1 MKDLLSIASRFDIQG
16 TIGNIKPLG
25 SGLINDTYKVTTVE
39 ETAPDYVLQR
49 INHTIFQNVDML
61 QANIKAVT
69 EHIRKKLEEKGETDI
84 DRKVLNFIPNTDDGK
99 TYWYDGYSYQMP
111 RPSRLSTRNIHIMQ
125 DRHSAI
131 SRRCSPTSRR
141 HSGRQSRISIIWNS
155 GSDSCAKP

>member
-16 TIGNIKPLG
+16 TIGNIKSLG

-99 TYWYDGYSYQMP
+99 TYWYDGENYWRVMVFIP
-111 RPSRLSTRNIHIMQ
+111 
-125 DRHSAI
+125 D
-131 SRRCSPTSRR
+131 
-141 HSGRQSRISIIWNS
+141 
-155 GSDSCAKP
+155 AKTQIKN